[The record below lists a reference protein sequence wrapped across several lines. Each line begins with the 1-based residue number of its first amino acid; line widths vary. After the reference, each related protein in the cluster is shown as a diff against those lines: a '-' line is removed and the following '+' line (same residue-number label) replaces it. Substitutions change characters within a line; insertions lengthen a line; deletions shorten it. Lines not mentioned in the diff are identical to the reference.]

1 MYSNS
6 IFSKIRVGD
15 TIVIWSG
22 SSAGARNHREAKVVR
37 TTKTQI
43 TVEGDGRFPTRFTK
57 SKGRAVGG
65 GLYTGEQIATVLEKV
80 PGETFRHTERL
91 MTVAEMVELT
101 LKDNAKLRKARILME
116 ISRVNID
123 DVTVGNLVLAAQ
135 ILGL

>member
-22 SSAGARNHREAKVVR
+22 QSAGSRNRRKAYVIR

-43 TVEGDGRFPTRFTK
+43 TVERSGNLPTRFTK
-57 SKGRAVGG
+57 SKGRAIGG
-65 GLYTGEQIATVLEKV
+65 SVSTGEQIATVLEKV
-80 PGETFRHTERL
+80 PGKTFRHTERL
-91 MTVAEMVELT
+91 MTVDEMVAAR